1 MIDEKK
7 LINFIDAGKFRNPD
21 ELYFSENDVVRLIKN
36 FAELSNELG
45 LNEQPKTDWIPCEE
59 RLPSEENEEYLVY
72 KKNGCLMLLN
82 WTKKGWNTYKDYYGK
97 YHTGCEINDVIAWMT
112 KPQPYKKEGA
122 ENE

>member
-7 LINFIDAGKFRNPD
+7 LIDFIDAGKFRNPD

-59 RLPSEENEEYLVY
+59 RLPEINKKVLVTIW
-72 KKNGCLMLLN
+72 CHRVE
-82 WTKKGWNTYKDYYGK
+82 KGFLS
-97 YHTGCEINDVIAWMT
+97 HTGKWFVITEDGIDEATVIAWQ
-112 KPQPYKKEGA
+112 PLPAPYKKEGA
-122 ENE
+122 E